1 MGLEPGAR
9 VLDIACGTGNVT
21 IPLARRGATV
31 TGLDMT
37 PHLLEEA
44 RARAAREGLRIRFDE
59 GFAETLP
66 YPNGSFDVLVSM
78 FGIMFSPLPETVASE
93 MARVLRPGG
102 RLALANWTP
111 SGFGGKMSAVGSRYL
126 PPHQGAL
133 SPFLWGEEATVRER
147 LKPGFD
153 AVETSIV
160 AVRWELRRSAAGTA
174 EFFTKN
180 AGPIQLALR
189 RLDAPK
195 QAALLRDLEQLW
207 IDNNLATNGEDCTLI
222 SNEYLEA
229 FAMRR

>member
-1 MGLEPGAR
+1 M
-9 VLDIACGTGNVT
+9 
-21 IPLARRGATV
+21 

-66 YPNGSFDVLVSM
+66 YPDASFDVLVSM
-78 FGIMFSPLPETVASE
+78 FGITFSPLPAAVVSE

-102 RLALANWTP
+102 RLALANWTR
-111 SGFGGKMSAVGSRYL
+111 SGFGGKMSAVVARSL
-126 PPHQGAL
+126 PPPPQGTV
-133 SPFLWGEEATVRER
+133 SPFLWGDEATVRDR

-153 AVETSIV
+153 AVETSVV
-160 AVRWELRRSAAGTA
+160 AVRWELQRSAAGSA
-174 EFFTKN
+174 QFFTKN
-180 AGPIQLALR
+180 AGPIQLALG

-195 QAALLRDLEQLW
+195 QAALLHALEQLW
-207 IDNNLATNGEDCTLI
+207 IDNNLATNGENHTLI

-229 FAMRR
+229 LAVRR